1 MRAEVIAHLSD
12 LHFGAEDPSLT
23 EPLAEDIAA
32 ALPTVVAVS
41 GDVTQRAK
49 PIEFAAA
56 KMWLE
61 GLPGAKVIV
70 PGNHDVPLWDVLRR
84 AVRPLERYRRLLDA
98 ETDPVWEDD
107 RLLVIGVN
115 TARSLT
121 ISRGRISDEQ
131 VASIRARLGADQPR
145 RTRVLVA
152 HHPFIPARHG
162 LVGRGRGAIDAFASA
177 GLDLVLAGH
186 HHTVFAGSLGDW
198 HVGLASSVLV
208 SHASTA
214 LSHRRR
220 GEANGWTRIAVTRET
235 IAFDVREWN
244 GTRFHSA
251 SHAKFRRATS
261 GWLRAD

>member
-1 MRAEVIAHLSD
+1 MRAETIAHLSD
-12 LHFGAEDPSLT
+12 LHFGAEDPALT

-32 ALPTVVAVS
+32 ALPSVVAVS

-56 KMWLE
+56 KLWLE

-84 AVRPLERYRRLLDA
+84 TVRPLDRYRRLLDA
-98 ETDPVWEDD
+98 ETDPVWEDE

-115 TARSLT
+115 TARSLA
-121 ISRGRISDEQ
+121 ISHGRISEEQ
-131 VASIRARLGADQPR
+131 VSRIRARLGADQPR

-152 HHPFIPARHG
+152 HHPFVAARHS
-162 LVGRGRGAIDAFASA
+162 LVGRGRRAIDAFATA

-186 HHTVFAGSLGDW
+186 HHTVFAGVLGEW
-198 HVGLASSVLV
+198 HVGIASSVLV

-214 LSHRRR
+214 LSHRTR
-220 GEANGWTRIAVTRET
+220 GEPNGWTRIDVAGET

-251 SHAKFRRATS
+251 KHATFRRTGG
-261 GWLRAD
+261 GWERAA